1 MIAVG
6 QRTGVERI
14 APRVDL
20 GCVVH
25 TIAVGIGKGR
35 IRPGAQLLPVAQSIP
50 VGGSSRAGTEGTDRL
65 GGNEGRER
73 GPRMREPT
81 LEALYRAVVNGQL
94 ESAREEIQAVL
105 EAGLPPDRILKEGLI
120 AAMEEVGSRFEAG
133 VCFVP
138 EMLVAARAMK
148 DCLLRLRPLL
158 VEADVRPV
166 GRVVIG
172 TVAGDLHDIGKNLV
186 AMMLEGAG
194 FDVFDLGVDVSP
206 QRFVQA
212 VREREPDIVALSALL
227 TTTMAHMATTIE
239 ALGQAGL
246 RDGAKVIVGGAPLT
260 EAYAQKIGAD
270 GYAPDA
276 SRATTLAKAL
286 AVAAR

>member
-1 MIAVG
+1 
-6 QRTGVERI
+6 
-14 APRVDL
+14 
-20 GCVVH
+20 
-25 TIAVGIGKGR
+25 
-35 IRPGAQLLPVAQSIP
+35 
-50 VGGSSRAGTEGTDRL
+50 
-65 GGNEGRER
+65 
-73 GPRMREPT
+73 
-81 LEALYRAVVNGQL
+81 
-94 ESAREEIQAVL
+94 
-105 EAGLPPDRILKEGLI
+105 
-120 AAMEEVGSRFEAG
+120 
-133 VCFVP
+133 
-138 EMLVAARAMK
+138 
-148 DCLLRLRPLL
+148 